1 MVAGEYRVEVGGH
14 RISAVVRGS
23 GGPAVVIEPGWGSTV
38 ESWEALAQALSTDTT
53 VVTYDRPGYR
63 TSDRA
68 RDRRTPDDVARD
80 LQGVLGAVGVDGP
93 LVLVGHSA
101 GGLYARAFAARYGE
115 RVVGLVLVD
124 TAYEGQWCMLAR
136 HLPLRARLEQRV
148 LTPVGIALSR
158 RKPGGIDPRTL
169 LRELRGWMRLAPS
182 ARLEPGVLGS
192 RPLAL
197 LTRTPGDLLTNEL
210 DGDGTAA
217 SAAWRCW
224 HGFHQELARLS
235 GDSRHVVAE
244 RSGHNMHLDD
254 PSLVVSTIRDVLR
267 SVRTGSRLEAD
278 RPGQ

>member
-1 MVAGEYRVEVGGH
+1 M
-14 RISAVVRGS
+14 
-23 GGPAVVIEPGWGSTV
+23 VIEPGWGSTA
-38 ESWEALAQALSTDTT
+38 ESWEAIAQALATGTT

-80 LQGVLGAVGVDGP
+80 LQGVLDGVGVDGP

-124 TAYEGQWCMLAR
+124 TAYEGQWRMLAR

-182 ARLEPGVLGS
+182 ARLEPGALGS

-217 SAAWRCW
+217 PAAWRCW

-244 RSGHNMHLDD
+244 RSGHNMHLDE